1 MLDLSAFEK
10 ALNALDEAIRAGASE
25 ELKQLLTPGQ
35 YNTLRSGVVQSF
47 EFTYELSWKFI
58 KRWLE
63 ANLGAVYVDGVSRRE
78 LFRIAAEHRLIA
90 DVEQWMFFHK
100 LRNLTSHTYDEDTA
114 NEVCTGAELF
124 YRQACLLRNALAAR
138 ND

>member
-10 ALNALDEAIRAGASE
+10 ALHALDEAIRAGASE

-35 YNTLRSGVVQSF
+35 YNTLRYGLVQRF

-90 DVEQWMFFHK
+90 DVE
-100 LRNLTSHTYDEDTA
+100 
-114 NEVCTGAELF
+114 
-124 YRQACLLRNALAAR
+124 
-138 ND
+138 